1 MILSVV
7 KIFQVSQ
14 HPRSWMSFKHWHFE
28 TVYGFFCPPQK
39 NTENYETK
47 EMRDLKVDYD
57 QKDPYIF
64 QISFPAST
72 YLFILFN
79 DSFQAQSKEF
89 VRTLFHEA
97 FSYRSDA
104 GQCPL
109 KGFFLFVFQCTIYF
123 RLLAFRIFSKQHIYE
138 DVIRSTDCL
147 KSRLTLSFSGLIL
160 KFQSQD

>member
-1 MILSVV
+1 MD
-7 KIFQVSQ
+7 
-14 HPRSWMSFKHWHFE
+14 SFAQKE
-28 TVYGFFCPPQK
+28 K

-57 QKDPYIF
+57 QKGPYIF

-109 KGFFLFVFQCTIYF
+109 KGFFCLFSVHNLFQVASVSYF
-123 RLLAFRIFSKQHIYE
+123 F
-138 DVIRSTDCL
+138 
-147 KSRLTLSFSGLIL
+147 
-160 KFQSQD
+160 